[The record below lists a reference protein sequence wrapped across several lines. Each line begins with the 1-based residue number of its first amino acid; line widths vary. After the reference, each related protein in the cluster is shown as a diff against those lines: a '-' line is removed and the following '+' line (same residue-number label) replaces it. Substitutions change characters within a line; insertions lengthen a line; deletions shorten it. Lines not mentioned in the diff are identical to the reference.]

1 MKKLFISQPMRGK
14 TDGQILSERDLAIK
28 RAKELLGDDVELIDS
43 FFSGF
48 PEDNDKSIN
57 KPVFYLGKSLE
68 KLAYAD
74 VAYFCKGWNEYRGC
88 KIEHTVA
95 KEYDIRMIEER

>member
-14 TDGQILSERDLAIK
+14 TDGEILSERDRAIK
-28 RAKELLGDDVELIDS
+28 RAKELLGDDVELIDTY
-43 FFSGF
+43 FTGF
-48 PEDNDKSIN
+48 AEDNDENIN
-57 KPVFYLGKSLE
+57 KPVFYIGKSIE

-88 KIEHTVA
+88 TIEYTVA
-95 KEYDIRMIEER
+95 KTYDIRTIEER

>member
-1 MKKLFISQPMRGK
+1 MKKLFISQPMKGK
-14 TDGQILSERDLAIK
+14 TDGEILFERDRAVA
-28 RAKELLGDDVELIDS
+28 RAKELLGDEVELVDS

-48 PEDNDKSIN
+48 SEDNDETIN

-68 KLAYAD
+68 KLASAD

-88 KIEHTVA
+88 RIEHTVA
-95 KEYDIRMIEER
+95 KEYDIRTIEE